1 MPYGQL
7 TTLKLVCALRA
18 YPPLDGLLDPDKV
31 SSPFL
36 FVSLSV
42 SCIGFLVFALHL
54 YPPLDGL
61 CGFFGPS
68 SLSLDALLR
77 SGVDTGYRFPQG
89 RNTRAGSWLD
99 IAGGNPRRRK
109 IRGHPVFP
117 L

>member
-61 CGFFGPS
+61 CGFSVPAHCRLMRCS
-68 SLSLDALLR
+68 APVSIP
-77 SGVDTGYRFPQG
+77 DTGSPK
-89 RNTRAGSWLD
+89 AA
-99 IAGGNPRRRK
+99 I
-109 IRGHPVFP
+109 PVRV
-117 L
+117 LG